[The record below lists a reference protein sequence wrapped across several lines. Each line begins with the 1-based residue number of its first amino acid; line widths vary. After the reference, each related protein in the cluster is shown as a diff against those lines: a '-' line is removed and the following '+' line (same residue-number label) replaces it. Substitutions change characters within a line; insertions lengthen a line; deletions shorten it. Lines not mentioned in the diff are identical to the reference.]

1 MIPALVVGCSALE
14 PIGSS
19 SSSSKQSGGKS
30 SSSSSS
36 SASIIPS
43 SSSLVPHEHEWDTVW
58 SYDDNNH
65 WHACSGCNE
74 KKDSAA
80 HTMGQFA
87 EVDLGTLL
95 NNPKYKYTTVN
106 ARKCSTCD
114 YFEVGQKSSV
124 LPEVRVTYDPNDP
137 NADFATKAKSTDT
150 ERPELDCTI
159 NITNCPTAVTVT
171 DKTATIKVR
180 GNQTAGFP
188 KKGFRIKFESKLNLM
203 GLNGGKRFKKWVL
216 MADAK
221 DSTVSRT
228 ALGLTLSKGVI
239 RNDSKVWSSEYTPV
253 SVYLNNTY
261 WGMYFLA
268 EQKESKEGRIKLE
281 EPASGYTGVDI
292 GYCFELDHYAESE
305 PDKKDGGDPTFSIT
319 YDGYENSGGYGNQ
332 PYNIEN
338 TLANPG
344 IMKNFTMNSDITDG
358 PAQPSDEELAAGAR
372 GTPVN
377 DKNSNQ
383 VKFIKNRLT
392 ALFKV
397 LHQAAV
403 NNKAYDIDAS
413 SNTAVAS
420 NKTVKEVIEKNF
432 DLKAWAEG
440 FIINGIACPPDLGYS
455 SFYMS
460 FDNSANGDKRLRFDN
475 PWDFDSNFGNRS
487 QLVEGGDSG
496 SKDPY
501 YLDRTSNM
509 WIQML
514 SKLDFFINDYVK
526 PLWNQVRN
534 EKVLENCIDML
545 KVYYKVYASEHT
557 KNFQKWNKIGAQ
569 DGDNV
574 GTYFSG
580 ELRDVFKRVDE
591 NSRKNAQK
599 ETINW
604 FSKRVNY
611 FEGRWGQNRP
621 NLPTI

>member
-106 ARKCSTCD
+106 ARKCSSCD